1 MADKIRDNVQRVIKK
16 IPPGTPQEVSMKQEI
31 SSSGWQVDGLGWFDI
46 GQMIIARASTRKM
59 MNRDLSTTLLRG
71 YSELI
76 LSGGMAGS
84 R

>member
-1 MADKIRDNVQRVIKK
+1 MADKIREIMQKVIKK
-16 IPPGTPQEVSMKQEI
+16 IPPGTPQEVWMKQEI
-31 SSSGWQVDGLGWFDI
+31 SSSGWQVDGLGWFAI

-59 MNRDLSTTLLRG
+59 MNRDLSTALLRW